1 MLAFSAFA
9 ESPFSSL
16 GGTVRFGSTTQE
28 AIFSKVSA
36 GVGTF
41 TGEADLSAN
50 FVVSTLAFVLQSNG
64 ATFEFAFTQSADGVK
79 IKPGVSSQD
88 INFTQSA
95 NGIRK
100 AVGVAPVSANFVQS
114 ANGEKLYEELVTE
127 VESTRTILKD
137 NYYRILPDTME
148 IMPDSSQNHYKKLL
162 KEFSYINKPIR
173 SDQNLLDENE
183 MSRMLDKIGFSN

>member
-16 GGTVRFGSTTQE
+16 GGTGRFGSTTQE

-50 FVVSTLAFVLQSNG
+50 FVVSSLAFVLQSNG
-64 ATFEFAFTQSADGVK
+64 ASFEFAFTQSADGVK

-114 ANGEKLYEELVTE
+114 SNGEKLYEEIIPADNETYSTITSGVTPS
-127 VESTRTILKD
+127 VESLSFVATSLR
-137 NYYRILPDTME
+137 
-148 IMPDSSQNHYKKLL
+148 
-162 KEFSYINKPIR
+162 
-173 SDQNLLDENE
+173 
-183 MSRMLDKIGFSN
+183 

>member
-64 ATFEFAFTQSADGVK
+64 ATFEFAFTQTADGVK

-88 INFTQSA
+88 INFTQSV

-114 ANGEKLYEELVTE
+114 ANGEKLYEEIIPADNEAYSTITPSSGNTWTE
-127 VESTRTILKD
+127 IVPTGTETYT
-137 NYYRILPDTME
+137 E
-148 IMPDSSQNHYKKLL
+148 ID
-162 KEFSYINKPIR
+162 
-173 SDQNLLDENE
+173 
-183 MSRMLDKIGFSN
+183 G

>member
-64 ATFEFAFTQSADGVK
+64 ATFNFAFTQSADGVK
-79 IKPGVSSQD
+79 LKPGVSSQD
-88 INFTQSA
+88 INFTQTSTA
-95 NGIRK
+95 IRK
-100 AVGVAPVSANFVQS
+100 ASGVGTASVEFTQS
-114 ANGEKLYEELVTE
+114 ANGDLLYEEIVPADNEVYSTITPSNNESWTKITPSGSETWTE
-127 VESTRTILKD
+127 ID
-137 NYYRILPDTME
+137 A
-148 IMPDSSQNHYKKLL
+148 
-162 KEFSYINKPIR
+162 
-173 SDQNLLDENE
+173 
-183 MSRMLDKIGFSN
+183 

>member
-64 ATFEFAFTQSADGVK
+64 ASFEFAFTQSADG
-79 IKPGVSSQD
+79 D
-88 INFTQSA
+88 I
-95 NGIRK
+95 
-100 AVGVAPVSANFVQS
+100 
-114 ANGEKLYEELVTE
+114 LYEQIVPADNETYITITPSGTE
-127 VESTRTILKD
+127 TWT
-137 NYYRILPDTME
+137 E
-148 IMPDSSQNHYKKLL
+148 ITPSGTETYTEIDA
-162 KEFSYINKPIR
+162 
-173 SDQNLLDENE
+173 
-183 MSRMLDKIGFSN
+183 

>member
-50 FVVSTLAFVLQSNG
+50 FVVSSLAFVLQSNG
-64 ATFEFAFTQSADGVK
+64 ATFDFAFTQSADGVK
-79 IKPGVSSQD
+79 LKPGVSSQD
-88 INFTQSA
+88 INFTQTSTAIRRASGVGTASVNFTQTA
-95 NGIRK
+95 NGDI
-100 AVGVAPVSANFVQS
+100 
-114 ANGEKLYEELVTE
+114 LYEEIV
-127 VESTRTILKD
+127 
-137 NYYRILPDTME
+137 PA
-148 IMPDSSQNHYKKLL
+148 
-162 KEFSYINKPIR
+162 
-173 SDQNLLDENE
+173 ENE
-183 MSRMLDKIGFSN
+183 TYTTITPSGTETWTEITPSGTETYTEIDA